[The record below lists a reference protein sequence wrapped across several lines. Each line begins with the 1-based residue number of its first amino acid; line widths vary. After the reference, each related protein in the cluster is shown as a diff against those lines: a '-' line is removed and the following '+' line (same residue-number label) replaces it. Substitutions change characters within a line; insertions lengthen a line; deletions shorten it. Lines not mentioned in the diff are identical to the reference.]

1 MSFVVPTGLD
11 LTSVVVSFVI
21 DFNTLIIDTTRCPP
35 VNWVV
40 IHSTDGNQVHTF
52 IISDLSGVSPNT
64 NSSDRSKCGF
74 KINQFCAARLLKF
87 RIRGAHRWI

>member
-1 MSFVVPTGLD
+1 MSPIVLISLD

-40 IHSTDGNQVHTF
+40 IHSTDRNQVHAF

-64 NSSDRSKCGF
+64 NFLNRSMCGF
-74 KINQFCAARLLKF
+74 KINEFCVARLL
-87 RIRGAHRWI
+87 